1 VLEVQLVRRGPAG
14 LRIPVGTVAD
24 KDIVES
30 VVKSL
35 RVKYTRDYKDKVLN
49 TIAKQCLE
57 LLEQVLSEEERQCA
71 EQ

>member
-1 VLEVQLVRRGPAG
+1 MLEVQLVRRGPLG
-14 LRIPVGTVAD
+14 LRMPIGTVAD

-35 RVKYTRDYKDKVLN
+35 RVKYTTDYRDKVLN

-57 LLEQVLSEEERQCA
+57 LLEQVLTEEGRECA

>member
-1 VLEVQLVRRGPAG
+1 MLEVQLVRRSVGV
-14 LRIPVGTVAD
+14 RIPVGTTAD
-24 KDIVES
+24 EDVIEH

-49 TIAKQCLE
+49 MIARQSLE
-57 LLEQVLSEEERQCA
+57 LLEQVLSEEQQCA